1 MLKAKPSF
9 HIFLN
14 TESRNE
20 KQHETNTENVFFR
33 KTLTTHILVWLDLD
47 KDECT
52 SVVTVRIPVNSKK

>member
-14 TESRNE
+14 TESRSE

-33 KTLTTHILVWLDLD
+33 KTLTTHIHGLARF
-47 KDECT
+47 
-52 SVVTVRIPVNSKK
+52 RIKMNVLPLSQ